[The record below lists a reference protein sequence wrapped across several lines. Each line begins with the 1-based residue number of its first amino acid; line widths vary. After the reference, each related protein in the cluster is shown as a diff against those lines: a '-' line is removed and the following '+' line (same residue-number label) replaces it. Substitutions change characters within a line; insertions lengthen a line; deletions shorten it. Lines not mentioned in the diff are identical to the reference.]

1 MKRFIHIPK
10 TAGRSVIR
18 FLRENK
24 LQVLSPTTKADGT
37 ATKKHRT
44 AYKYYCDVPNEERFC
59 IVRNPYARLVS
70 FYNYS
75 IMQGWIDKDYPWTD
89 FVMNRPH
96 IPPLRDNQPWRQQID
111 YIMHDGKLYVHKKLK
126 LENINESLPRY
137 LQTWK
142 LLPKENVS
150 TTKGLSLT
158 SYYQNSA
165 VIQRVRKDFR
175 QDFKHLHY
183 SRII

>member
-1 MKRFIHIPK
+1 MRRFVHIPK

-24 LQVLSPTTKADGT
+24 LQVLGPTTKADGT

-44 AYKYYCDVPNEERFC
+44 AYKYYCMIPNEERFC

-75 IMQGWIDKDYPWTD
+75 IRLGWLDPEYPWTQ
-89 FVMNRPH
+89 FVMDRPH
-96 IPPLRDNQPWRQQID
+96 IKPLRVNQPWRQQVD
-111 YIMHDGKLYVHKKLK
+111 YIMYDGKFYVHKKLK
-126 LENINESLPRY
+126 LENINETLPRY
-137 LQTWK
+137 LQTWRQ
-142 LLPKENVS
+142 LPKENVS
-150 TTKGLSLT
+150 TRRGASLS
-158 SYYQNSA
+158 SYYQNSM
-165 VIQRVRKDFR
+165 IIDRVRKDFK

-183 SRII
+183 SKVI